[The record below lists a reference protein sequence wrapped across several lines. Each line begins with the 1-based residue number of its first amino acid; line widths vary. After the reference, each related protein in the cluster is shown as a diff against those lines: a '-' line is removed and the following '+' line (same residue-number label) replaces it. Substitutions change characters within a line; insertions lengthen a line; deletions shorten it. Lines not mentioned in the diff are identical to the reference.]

1 MLFVGDSH
9 LSRNKLNNYFRK
21 AKYVMKSFSGTKIQ
35 DLQNYV
41 PPHLQHDK
49 PDIAVIHIER
59 NNVTYN
65 NLDTD
70 ASILAEKL

>member
-1 MLFVGDSH
+1 
-9 LSRNKLNNYFRK
+9 
-21 AKYVMKSFSGTKIQ
+21 MKTFSGTNIQ
-35 DLQNYV
+35 DLENYV

-49 PDIAVIHIER
+49 PDIAIIHIER

-70 ASILAEKL
+70 ASILAEIL

>member
-1 MLFVGDSH
+1 
-9 LSRNKLNNYFRK
+9 
-21 AKYVMKSFSGTKIQ
+21 MKSFSGTKIQ

-70 ASILAEKL
+70 ASILAETL